1 MGSRLMHGALSPAQ
15 KCRQQ
20 LFAWLAALWL
30 QFYLMT
36 WMAYTVGALATS
48 AGKPMSMTPYLLG
61 YFTLYPL
68 KTATIFLKN
77 WFDFDSNR
85 SNRNAGPF
93 TGGSRVVVD
102 GRLDRAAMR
111 KGIGLAILGAAAAAR
126 VHDGRD
132 ARAD

>member
-1 MGSRLMHGALSPAQ
+1 MGPRLMHGALSPARRR
-15 KCRQQ
+15 RQR
-20 LFAWLAALWL
+20 LFVWLAALRL

-61 YFTLYPL
+61 NLTLFVL
-68 KTATIFLKN
+68 EAATVFLN
-77 WFDFDSNR
+77 DWFDFDSDR

-93 TGGSRVVVD
+93 TEGSRVLVD
-102 GRLDRAAMR
+102 GRLGRAAIR
-111 KGIGLAILGAAAAAR
+111 KGIGLSLLGVAAAAR
-126 VHDGRD
+126 VHGGRD